1 ADQVVRADQVGLEL
15 GELAFVKGGKL
26 LKQELARDQAKHR
39 ITQELKLLIIEF
51 FHCSFRAA
59 CLGLFMG
66 MRAMR
71 KRAFQH
77 LRMLEAMARR
87 GLYRGQIGLHN
98 DCIHCGSAGPALRDP
113 LASPA
118 SRSCSASASFCS
130 SGFELASCNACSTEL
145 SAAMY

>member
-1 ADQVVRADQVGLEL
+1 LGTAAAALFPASQTEVFSQANPGSHADQVVRADQVGLEL
-15 GELAFVKGGKL
+15 GELAFMKGGKL

-77 LRMLEAMARR
+77 LRMLEAMAQR
-87 GLYRGQIGLHN
+87 GL
-98 DCIHCGSAGPALRDP
+98 
-113 LASPA
+113 
-118 SRSCSASASFCS
+118 
-130 SGFELASCNACSTEL
+130 
-145 SAAMY
+145 